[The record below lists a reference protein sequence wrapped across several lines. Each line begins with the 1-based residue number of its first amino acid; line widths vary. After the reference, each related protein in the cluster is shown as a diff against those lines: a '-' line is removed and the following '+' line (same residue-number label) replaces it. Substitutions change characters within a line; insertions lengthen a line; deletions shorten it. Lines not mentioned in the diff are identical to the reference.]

1 MPMGTDAVDPGLAA
15 ARQSSR
21 TVQVT
26 PLSGLPLFKH
36 GDDLAAAIASAMQDQ
51 SFTPAA
57 GDVIVVAQ
65 KIVSKAEGRA
75 VRLDDVKLSDA
86 ARQLAETTGKHPA
99 LAELI
104 LRESQVVMRAK
115 AGLVITRHRLGHV
128 AAHAGIDASNIDSA
142 DGEAVLL
149 WPLDPDASARH
160 LRSQFE
166 ARFGVP
172 VAVIISDSLG
182 RAWRMGTVGTAI
194 GASGLN
200 SLTDRRGETDLFGR
214 VLQATLV
221 ARADELAAAASL
233 VIGEAAEATPVAI
246 IRGASYI
253 RSESEGIAATLR
265 PIKEDLFT

>member
-1 MPMGTDAVDPGLAA
+1 MDAGDPGVAA
-15 ARQSSR
+15 ERRPGR

-26 PLSGLPLFKH
+26 PILGLPLFKP
-36 GDDLAAAIASAMQDQ
+36 GDDLADTIAMAMQAQ
-51 SFTPAA
+51 SFFPEA
-57 GDVIVVAQ
+57 GDVIVLAQ
-65 KIVSKAEGRA
+65 KIVSKVEDRA
-75 VRLDDVKLSDA
+75 VRLDDVKPSDA
-86 ARQLAETTGKHPA
+86 ARQLAETSGKDPA
-99 LAELI
+99 VAELI
-104 LRESQVVMRAK
+104 LRESEMVMRAK
-115 AGLVITRHRLGHV
+115 AGLIIARHKLGHV
-128 AAHAGIDASNIDSA
+128 AANAGIDASNVESE
-142 DGEAVLL
+142 DGETVLL
-149 WPLDPDASARH
+149 WPLDPDASARD
-160 LRSQFE
+160 LRIQFE
-166 ARFGVP
+166 ARLGVP